1 MRLVSCSILFILC
14 CIACADGVVEDLE
27 LLAQTD
33 NTVDAGTGPGPGRGL
48 LRQERPPKQVSRFFQ
63 GVYA

>member
-14 CIACADGVVEDLE
+14 CLACADGVEDLE

-33 NTVDAGTGPGPGRGL
+33 NSVDAGTGPGPGRGL

-63 GVYA
+63 GVCA